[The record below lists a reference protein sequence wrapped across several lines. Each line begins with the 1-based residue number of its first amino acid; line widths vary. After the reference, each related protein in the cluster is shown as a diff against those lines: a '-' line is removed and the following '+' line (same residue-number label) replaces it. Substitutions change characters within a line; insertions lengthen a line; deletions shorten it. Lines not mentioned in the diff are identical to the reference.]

1 MTCFENKYQNTSH
14 QRRRTLLWR
23 LDNSIMRF
31 DIDPDVFLSKVFQLR
46 DELSDLGK
54 AGSDERLKAIVL
66 DALPK
71 EMFSAIKMQPIRDP
85 ELGLEENMSMMK
97 TIFIN
102 YSERSSVPK
111 RSQQSYRSKSL
122 LRQQ

>member
-1 MTCFENKYQNTSH
+1 
-14 QRRRTLLWR
+14 
-23 LDNSIMRF
+23 MRF

-71 EMFSAIKMQPIRDP
+71 EMFSAIKMKPIRDP